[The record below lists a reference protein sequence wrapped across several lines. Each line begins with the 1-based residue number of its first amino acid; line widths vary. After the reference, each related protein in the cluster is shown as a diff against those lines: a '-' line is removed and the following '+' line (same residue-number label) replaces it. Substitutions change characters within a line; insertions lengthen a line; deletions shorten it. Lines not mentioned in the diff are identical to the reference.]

1 MDKIETSFCELE
13 KYFATKKQILLGLID
28 YDFKDVQESYKSSCP
43 MPRRKISDIIIN
55 PDQRKKMILNK
66 GDRIITLSN

>member
-1 MDKIETSFCELE
+1 
-13 KYFATKKQILLGLID
+13 
-28 YDFKDVQESYKSSCP
+28 